1 MSIIK
6 IAQLIYSRKIE
17 NLFKSMLIYRTH
29 CTYWWVIKLHPNSI
43 ITLVR
48 THITYMNIEIQ
59 KEIKAAKCYI
69 ETCMQNLI
77 GFTSSP
83 SPDPPPPN
91 YMPGSGEGGGDI
103 SYMSRIK

>member
-48 THITYMNIEIQ
+48 THITYNVHEYRNT
-59 KEIKAAKCYI
+59 KGVKAAKCYI
-69 ETCMQNLI
+69 ETCMQV
-77 GFTSSP
+77 
-83 SPDPPPPN
+83 
-91 YMPGSGEGGGDI
+91 
-103 SYMSRIK
+103 